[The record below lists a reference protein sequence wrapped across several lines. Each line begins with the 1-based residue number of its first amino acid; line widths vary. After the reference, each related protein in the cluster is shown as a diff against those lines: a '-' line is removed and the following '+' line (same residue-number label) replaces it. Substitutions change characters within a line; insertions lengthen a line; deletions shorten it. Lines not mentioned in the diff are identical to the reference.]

1 MDDLH
6 IGLLSP
12 TAQMGGAEISLL
24 EIARRLHGVPRVT
37 IILPEPGPLAA
48 AAKAAGVQAH
58 LLPWPA
64 ALTDVGERAGGARLS
79 FAARAAVRLPH
90 LLQRMKRHL
99 VELRVQLLVS
109 NGIKAH
115 LLGALVRAKSEVPVV
130 WFLREGLE
138 GRTLSRVV
146 LRVLAGR
153 CDGALTISRYVE
165 TEWQGVLRPGT
176 AMRRVDEIVD
186 LGRFRPGVAA
196 PADLRK
202 GQGEIWFGMVG
213 AITPLKGQDLF
224 LDAAARVAAKLPE
237 ARFLLVGGNWYAA
250 ERRLG
255 YGEALQRKA
264 QALGVADRVMFLG
277 HRDDIPA
284 VLSTFDVLV
293 QPNRGPEGLGRSVLE
308 AMACG
313 VPVIAVDR
321 WGPAEI
327 VRDGETGLLIPW
339 SDIEALAD
347 GMIRLAVDATLRRRL
362 GDAGRRHALARP
374 DPHAIIETFRAAVR
388 EFSMMRGK
396 THTAG
401 EGWRRG

>member
-1 MDDLH
+1 
-6 IGLLSP
+6 
-12 TAQMGGAEISLL
+12 
-24 EIARRLHGVPRVT
+24 
-37 IILPEPGPLAA
+37 
-48 AAKAAGVQAH
+48 
-58 LLPWPA
+58 
-64 ALTDVGERAGGARLS
+64 
-79 FAARAAVRLPH
+79 
-90 LLQRMKRHL
+90 
-99 VELRVQLLVS
+99 
-109 NGIKAH
+109 
-115 LLGALVRAKSEVPVV
+115 
-130 WFLREGLE
+130 
-138 GRTLSRVV
+138 
-146 LRVLAGR
+146 
-153 CDGALTISRYVE
+153 
-165 TEWQGVLRPGT
+165 
-176 AMRRVDEIVD
+176 MRRVDEIVD